1 MSHEIPRQSSN
12 EEHERHSVLKEAIS
26 QSIFAGK
33 PWLYSDPEGEP
44 WLLFI
49 QWMSLQRT
57 EDGWAATGLTTD
69 GCYVRVGSSDDT
81 DGVIF
86 KVEPKQSNG
95 EADTPQGS

>member
-1 MSHEIPRQSSN
+1 MPHEIPQQPSN
-12 EEHERHSVLKEAIS
+12 EEHERHSVLREAIS
-26 QSIFAGK
+26 QSIFDGK
-33 PWLYSDPEGEP
+33 PWLYR
-44 WLLFI
+44 LLFI